1 MVTNK
6 PPDLSGLAQEFISDL
21 DKVWYE
27 SVRAGLH
34 LATLAPDS
42 HHFGMLPC

>member
-21 DKVWYE
+21 DTVWYE
-27 SVRAGLH
+27 SVSASLH
-34 LATLAPDS
+34 LVTQALES
-42 HHFGMLPC
+42 RHFGMLPC